1 MSSRRENYLNYLV
14 YGGDMRDLPAA
25 VSREDEYWL
34 KLCQM
39 GFGLPQ
45 HTAPFIKAT
54 LNSESAGA
62 NFCSAIFD
70 LGETKRVTGATV
82 KARFTVRQG
91 NGATG
96 VPTAINFK
104 LFANNSKGRDVI
116 TDYTL
121 NKMNAVTTI
130 EFNKEYNL
138 EYSYDATSGD
148 KNLQDF
154 RYLKPF
160 IQFMKTDQ
168 NDADFTETHRVDI
181 HEISIVVDNTI
192 YNITDTVRDYAP
204 KEGSD
209 FQFIKSAISE
219 GAIQSRRSPWYGLK
233 VNCLGDS
240 ITFGLHPNPSVDNK
254 QSGQAVASPW
264 AMQLKDLCGFAH
276 VRNYGVSGDTVAT
289 SNGKESMV
297 ARYINMSNDADIII
311 FKGGVNDHSLNIP
324 IGELIATNKEKTTY
338 FGALNFLFEELK
350 KKYPNK
356 PIIAMTPMDYSS
368 VDSGI
373 NGNTNGDTIEDYR
386 NALKMAAGLHGVIV
400 FNLHEEVSFNA
411 HNAED
416 VTNFI
421 PDKLHPNQAGHDNM
435 AEVISLFLNTKV
447 RPY

>member
-54 LNSESAGA
+54 LNSESANS
-62 NFCSAIFD
+62 NFCNAIFD
-70 LGETKRVTGATV
+70 LGETKRIDSATV
-82 KARFTVRQG
+82 RFRFTIRKDGAQG
-91 NGATG
+91 A
-96 VPTAINFK
+96 VPTAIGFR
-104 LFANNSKGRDVI
+104 LIANNSKGRDVI
-116 TDYTL
+116 NGGYILDKNNQVTNVTL
-121 NKMNAVTTI
+121 NQ
-130 EFNKEYNL
+130 EYSL
-138 EYSYDATSGD
+138 DYSYDSTSTNGVAL
-148 KNLQDF
+148 NQY

-160 IQFMKTDQ
+160 IKLTKTNTSDS
-168 NDADFTETHRVDI
+168 NHAETHKIDI

-209 FQFIKSAISE
+209 IKFVKSALSE
-219 GAIQSRRSPWYGLK
+219 GSIQSRRSPWYGLK
-233 VNCLGDS
+233 ANCLGDS
-240 ITFGLHPNPSVDNK
+240 ITFGMK
-254 QSGQAVASPW
+254 SGGQTTEKEESPW
-264 AMQLKDLCGFAH
+264 AMQLKDYCGFAH
-276 VRNYGVSGDTVAT
+276 VRNYGISGDTVAT
-289 SNGKESMV
+289 FDGKQSMV
-297 ARYINMSNDADIII
+297 ARYTSMSNDADIII
-311 FKGGVNDHSLNIP
+311 FKGGVNDHSLNIQ

-356 PIIAMTPMDYSS
+356 PIVAMTPMDYSS